1 MESKPGSSDILTV
14 NEAAV
19 YLRISPW
26 TLRHWVSRGR
36 VTHLKYLDGAV
47 RFRKGDLDNFIL
59 RNLKSREANPTREES
74 KKK

>member
-1 MESKPGSSDILTV
+1 MESKTGSSDILTV
-14 NEAAV
+14 KEAAI

-26 TLRHWVSRGR
+26 TLRHWVSRGK

-47 RFRKGDLDNFIL
+47 RFRKRDLDNFIVG
-59 RNLKSREANPTREES
+59 NLKSKEASPTHAEN

>member
-14 NEAAV
+14 SEAAT

-26 TLRHWVSRGR
+26 ALRHWVSRGK

-47 RFRKGDLDNFIL
+47 RFRKRDLDNFIV
-59 RNLKSREANPTREES
+59 RNLRRKEASSAHEGT
-74 KKK
+74 KKD